1 VILAHVAREELII
14 KVLDNIKHATGL
26 DQTHSLTDNSST
38 PSDQYRGVS
47 QVVSEVR
54 QKTDVQMTTTSGPS
68 VPLGHNTED
77 VTPAEIQATDSQRLV

>member
-1 VILAHVAREELII
+1 MWLEKRLII

-47 QVVSEVR
+47 QAVSEVG
-54 QKTDVQMTTTSGPS
+54 Q
-68 VPLGHNTED
+68 N
-77 VTPAEIQATDSQRLV
+77 TDS

>member
-26 DQTHSLTDNSST
+26 DQTHSLTDNPST

-47 QVVSEVR
+47 QAVSEDG
-54 QKTDVQMTTTSGPS
+54 QKTNG
-68 VPLGHNTED
+68 
-77 VTPAEIQATDSQRLV
+77 